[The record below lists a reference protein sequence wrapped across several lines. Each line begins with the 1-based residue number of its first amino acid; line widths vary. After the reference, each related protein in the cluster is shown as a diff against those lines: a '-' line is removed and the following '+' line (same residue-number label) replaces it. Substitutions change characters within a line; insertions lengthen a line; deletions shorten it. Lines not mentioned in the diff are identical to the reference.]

1 MPIFRGK
8 EFVSSTTDSKD
19 SVRVATRTHV
29 PLLASLSIVDDI
41 TLVHKDRVLL
51 TGQTNPAYNG
61 IYAWNSST
69 GKLIRAADAD
79 SLYEVSG
86 GMRVYVEEGTTNA
99 QTYWTLT
106 TPGAITLGTTGLTFA
121 RENRVGNFDQTGT
134 HGGPSQTNVVTLDES
149 GQITSITAVD
159 IAVDGGEF

>member
-8 EFVSSTTDSKD
+8 EIVSSSSDSKD
-19 SVRVATRTHV
+19 SVRAATRSNV
-29 PLLASLSIVDDI
+29 PLTDMVLSIDDI
-41 TLVHKDRVLL
+41 ELAHRDRVLL
-51 TGQTNPAYNG
+51 AGQINSIQNG
-61 IYAWNSST
+61 IYVWNSIT
-69 GKLIRAADAD
+69 KKLTRAPDAD

-86 GMRVYVEEGTTNA
+86 GMRVYVEQGTVNS

-106 TPGAITLGTTGLTFA
+106 TPGLITLGTSALTFA

-134 HGGPSQTNVVTLDES
+134 HGSASQTNVITLDES
-149 GQITSITAVD
+149 GQITAITTVY